1 MITRTPVANVLY
13 RPNLLRSLTQAH
25 CAVRHNS
32 SQATAGRST
41 DLSSP
46 LDPRWLSDVKTRV
59 GKCITFGLT
68 GDQLEHA
75 RQILH
80 QVAQDWRELLVGS
93 EGFLASKYRC
103 GLHRHAVNWG
113 DMDTMGHVNNVQ
125 YVRYAESGRC
135 GWIRNFATHIDP
147 GNRKRWLD
155 MASAK
160 GIGLIIRSIKVDY
173 KFPMTWPDR
182 VSVYHKFRS
191 RPSET
196 TDSLILDV
204 LILSEARQRPAAR
217 AMEDI
222 VMYDYRK
229 GKKTA
234 LEPFMLEQFRKTFEL
249 QEEAKHTN
257 SERVLKILEDV
268 RALEQSSWDRPNAK
282 EDFGSAR

>member
-1 MITRTPVANVLY
+1 MITRIPVANVLCK
-13 RPNLLRSLTQAH
+13 RFSVRSLRK
-25 CAVRHNS
+25 CGCVIRHNS
-32 SQATAGRST
+32 SQTAANRPT
-41 DLSSP
+41 DVSSS

-59 GKCITFGLT
+59 GKCITFGLP
-68 GDQLEHA
+68 GDQLDHA

-80 QVAQDWRELLVGS
+80 HVAQDWRELLVGS
-93 EGFLASKYRC
+93 EGFLTSKSRC

-135 GWIRNFATHIDP
+135 NWMRNFAIHIDP
-147 GNRKRWLD
+147 GNKKRWLD

-160 GIGLIIRSIKVDY
+160 GTGLIMRSIKVDY

-182 VSVYHKFRS
+182 ISVYHKFRS
-191 RPSET
+191 LPSET

-204 LILSEARQRPAAR
+204 LILSEARQRPSAR
-217 AMEDI
+217 ALEDI
-222 VMYDYRK
+222 VIYDYKK
-229 GKKTA
+229 GKKTT
-234 LEPFMLEQFRKTFEL
+234 LEPFMLEQFRKTFKL

-257 SERVLKILEDV
+257 IERVRKILADV
-268 RALEQSSWDRPNAK
+268 RALEQSSWDRSDAK